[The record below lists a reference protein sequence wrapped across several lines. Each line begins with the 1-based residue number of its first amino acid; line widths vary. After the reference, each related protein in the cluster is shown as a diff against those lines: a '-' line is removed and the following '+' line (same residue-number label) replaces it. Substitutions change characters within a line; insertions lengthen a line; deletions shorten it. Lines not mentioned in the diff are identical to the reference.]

1 MTNPN
6 KGTKST
12 KEIDKNYPSVSGTG
26 ATDKHE
32 GRQIN
37 LVAEGQL
44 GVKSTVFK
52 KEKKGL

>member
-12 KEIDKNYPSVSGTG
+12 KEIDKNYPSTSGTT
-26 ATDKHE
+26 ATTKHE

-37 LVAEGQL
+37 LVAEDG
-44 GVKSTVFK
+44 SDVFD
-52 KEKKGL
+52 KEKVGLDG

>member
-12 KEIDKNYPSVSGTG
+12 KEIDKNYD
-26 ATDKHE
+26 ANLAQ

-37 LVAEGQL
+37 LVAEGL
-44 GVKSTVFK
+44 NGIKSTVFS
-52 KEKKGL
+52 KEKEGL